1 MAPFTDLSSK
11 RLSPRY
17 RQGHPQFD
25 TDFSPKP
32 PSTMP
37 PAVATKIRRRDSH
50 LCSLAFAEI
59 FPKAAAFPRRC
70 LPLAT
75 HLVPTLERHAPE
87 PMKHSNPS
95 WRFRCRL
102 RLFRHQPCRAAC
114 LHRVKLAPGLSGDA
128 TLLGRFLN
136 RKLVRSVPHSK
147 GYFRSRGLLFFM
159 AQLRKERG

>member
-11 RLSPRY
+11 RLAPRY
-17 RQGHPQFD
+17 RRGSPQHSFKLSRQRPKHE
-25 TDFSPKP
+25 TGARRGPSPP
-32 PSTMP
+32 G
-37 PAVATKIRRRDSH
+37 VAPVLTI
-50 LCSLAFAEI
+50 LFAEI
-59 FPKAAAFPRRC
+59 FSKVAVFPRRC